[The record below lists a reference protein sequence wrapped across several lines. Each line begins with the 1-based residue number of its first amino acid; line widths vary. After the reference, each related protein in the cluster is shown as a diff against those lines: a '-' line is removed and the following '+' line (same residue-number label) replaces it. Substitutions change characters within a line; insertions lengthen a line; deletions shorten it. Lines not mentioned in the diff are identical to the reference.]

1 MTDYKATLNLPE
13 TDFPMKANL
22 AAREP
27 QMLEHWHAINLYQ
40 QLRELGKTRPK
51 FVLHDGPPYANGDIH
66 LGHAVNK
73 ILKDIVT
80 KSKTLSGF
88 DAPYIPG
95 WDCHG
100 LPIELN
106 VEKKL
111 GKAGLHIKA
120 KDFRH
125 ACRDYAKQQVAI
137 QSASFQR
144 LGVVGDWEHPYLTM
158 DFKFEA
164 NIIRTLGMIFAN
176 GHIHRG
182 YKPVHWCIECGSA
195 LAEAEVEY
203 EDKESP
209 ALDIAFKVIDPKEL
223 LNRCNVIAE
232 THMAHDIAIVIWT
245 TTPWTL
251 PANQAVAV
259 SADLNYVLFTGH
271 VGGQLRNLIVA
282 EPLLETFVRRADIID
297 ITEVATIPGR
307 MLEGLLLQH
316 PFYNR
321 KVPIILGAHVTT
333 ETGTGAVHI
342 APAHGQEDYEVGL
355 QYGLPV
361 DHAVMA
367 NGCFQPD
374 APLVGGMSVYKANNA
389 IIETLILQN
398 CLLHQAKITHS
409 YPHCWRH
416 KTPLIFRGTPQWFV
430 SMQQKGLREMTL
442 AAIAGVKWIPEWGQ
456 ARIADMISKRPDW
469 CISRQRNWGV
479 PIPFFIQKDSGELHP
494 DSLSI
499 LEKVAK
505 RVEQEGV
512 DAWFDAQPEE
522 FLGKDA
528 AFYDALTDT
537 LDVWFDSGASYEC
550 VLQQHPHLQFPADL
564 YLEGSDQHRGWFQTS
579 LLSAVAVTGQAPYRQ
594 VLTHGFTVDSQGRK
608 MSKSLGN
615 GVEPEKVTKTLGADI
630 LRLWVASTD
639 YRGEIAGSD
648 EILKRTSDIYR
659 RIRNT
664 ARFLLANLAG
674 FDPTR
679 DIVPADKLLSLDAW
693 AIERALHVQ
702 EEIKVAYNDYQFHQV
717 CQRVHHFCSIDMG
730 SFYLDIIKDRQYTT
744 QADSL
749 ARRSAQ
755 TAMYHI
761 IEALTRWLAPIL
773 SFTAEE
779 LWRYIPGEHGQSVFL
794 TEWYNGLFSTKST
807 THMGQAYWHE
817 IICLRDAVNKQLEM
831 ARNAGVIGAGL
842 EADVTLYCESPIYK
856 LLAQLEDELRFV
868 LITSTA
874 KLIEV
879 KEAPKEASVTDISG
893 LWITITPSK
902 HIKCVRCWHRLE
914 SVGQNAEHPELCS
927 RCVTNVAGKGE
938 QRRFA

>member
-1 MTDYKATLNLPE
+1 
-13 TDFPMKANL
+13 
-22 AAREP
+22 
-27 QMLEHWHAINLYQ
+27 
-40 QLRELGKTRPK
+40 
-51 FVLHDGPPYANGDIH
+51 LHDGPPYANGDIH

-73 ILKDIVT
+73 ILKDVVV

-120 KDFRH
+120 KDFRQ
-125 ACRDYAKQQVAI
+125 ACRDYAKQQVAA

-144 LGVVGDWEHPYLTM
+144 LGVLGDWEHPYLTM
-158 DFKFEA
+158 DYKFEA
-164 NIIRTLGMIFAN
+164 NIIRTLGQIFTN

-203 EDKESP
+203 EDKTSP
-209 ALDIAFKVIDPKEL
+209 AIDVAFKVVDPKAL
-223 LNRCNVIAE
+223 LDRCNVIAE
-232 THMAHDIAIVIWT
+232 AHMAHDIAVVIWT

-259 SADLNYVLFTGH
+259 SPDLEYVLLT
-271 VGGQLRNLIVA
+271 GQLAGRLRCVIVA
-282 EPLLETFVRRADIID
+282 EPLVESFVRRCDMID
-297 ITEVATIPGR
+297 CTEIATISGR
-307 MLEGLLLQH
+307 QLEGVVLQH

-321 KVPIILGAHVTT
+321 KVPVILGTHVTT
-333 ETGTGAVHI
+333 DTGTGAVHI
-342 APAHGQEDYEVGL
+342 APAHGQEDYEIGL
-355 QYGLPV
+355 RYGLSV
-361 DHAVMA
+361 DHAVMS
-367 NGCFQPD
+367 NGCFQPE
-374 APLVGGMSVYKANNA
+374 APLVGGMSVFKANDT
-389 IIETLILQN
+389 IIETLILQDS
-398 CLLHQAKITHS
+398 LLHQSKITHS

-416 KTPLIFRGTPQWFV
+416 KTALIFRGTPQWFV
-430 SMQQKGLREMTL
+430 SMEQKQLRQKAL
-442 AAIAGVKWIPEWGQ
+442 AAITHIAWIPEWGQ
-456 ARIADMISKRPDW
+456 ARIADMIGKRPDW

-494 DSLSI
+494 DSLAI
-499 LEKVAK
+499 LERVAT
-505 RVEQEGV
+505 RVEQEGI
-512 DAWFDAQPEE
+512 DAWFDTAPEE

-528 AFYDALTDT
+528 AFYDRLTDT
-537 LDVWFDSGASYEC
+537 LDVWFDSGVSFEC
-550 VLQQHPHLQFPADL
+550 VLKQRPELHFPADL

-579 LLSAVAVTGQAPYRQ
+579 LLAAVAATGEAPYKQ
-594 VLTHGFTVDSQGRK
+594 VLTHGFTVDAQGRK

-615 GVEPEKVTKTLGADI
+615 GVEPEKVIKNLGADI

-648 EILKRTSDIYR
+648 EILKRTADVYR

-674 FDPTR
+674 FDPKT
-679 DIVPADKLLSLDAW
+679 DSVPADKLLSLDAW
-693 AIERALHVQ
+693 AVERALHVQ
-702 EEIKVAYNDYQFHQV
+702 DEVKQAYNDYQFHQV
-717 CQRVHHFCSIDMG
+717 CQRIHHFCSVDMG

-744 QADSL
+744 QENSL

-755 TAMYHI
+755 TAMYNI

-779 LWRYIPGEHGQSVFL
+779 LWQYIPGERVASVL
-794 TEWYNGLFSTKST
+794 LSEWYTGLFATEST
-807 THMGQAYWHE
+807 THMGQTYWHE
-817 IICLRDAVNKQLEM
+817 IIRLRDAVNKQLEI
-831 ARNAGVIGAGL
+831 ARNANLIGAGL
-842 EADVTLYCESPIYK
+842 EAEVTLYCDTPIYN

-879 KEAPKEASVTDISG
+879 KAAPADAAATEIAG
-893 LWITITPSK
+893 LWVNITPSK
-902 HIKCVRCWHRLE
+902 HTKCARCWHRLE
-914 SVGQNAEHPELCS
+914 SVGQDALHPELCN
-927 RCVTNVAGKGE
+927 RCVVNVAGTGE